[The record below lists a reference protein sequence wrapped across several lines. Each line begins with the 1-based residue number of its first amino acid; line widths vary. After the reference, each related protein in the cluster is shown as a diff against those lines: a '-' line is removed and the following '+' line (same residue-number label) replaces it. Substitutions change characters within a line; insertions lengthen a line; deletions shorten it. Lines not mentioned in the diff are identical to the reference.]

1 LTEGLIYDIAHNN
14 REIEDYDDPF
24 IEVLIWEPGGIRDF
38 QPRFSAAQSSETF
51 LFFAYPHKPSK
62 EVLIMEF
69 DFSDDI
75 LEDAKELAVEMLQT
89 GEKIREMKVGVF
101 GRIYLSSDEELVKW
115 IKSFTLS
122 GSRFFIGAKK

>member
-1 LTEGLIYDIAHNN
+1 
-14 REIEDYDDPF
+14 
-24 IEVLIWEPGGIRDF
+24 
-38 QPRFSAAQSSETF
+38 
-51 LFFAYPHKPSK
+51 
-62 EVLIMEF
+62 MEF